1 MLRICGR
8 YPVGRLYVTSLR
20 NPNNRSRASP
30 IAWKLL
36 DEKAEILKMN
46 LKWLAAMIVVF
57 GEEEMLGMA
66 TLGMRLKLTQLV

>member
-30 IAWKLL
+30 IVWKLL
-36 DEKAEILKMN
+36 DEKAEVLKMN
-46 LKWLAAMIVVF
+46 LKWLAPMIVGF
-57 GEEEMLGMA
+57 GEEEMPGMGK
-66 TLGMRLKLTQLV
+66 LGMRLKLTQLV

>member
-1 MLRICGR
+1 
-8 YPVGRLYVTSLR
+8 
-20 NPNNRSRASP
+20 
-30 IAWKLL
+30 LL